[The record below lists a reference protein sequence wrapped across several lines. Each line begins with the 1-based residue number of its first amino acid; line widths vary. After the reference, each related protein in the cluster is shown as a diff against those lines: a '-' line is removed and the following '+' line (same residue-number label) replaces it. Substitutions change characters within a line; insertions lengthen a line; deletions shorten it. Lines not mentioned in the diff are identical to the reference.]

1 MRFLLSVLGRSAP
14 AVAIL
19 IAFGPL
25 AGLIQGQEP
34 ATPDLERRVR
44 ELEQTIQTLHAGRA
58 AQPDALPSSGTG
70 TGGPS
75 SLEGGGPP
83 RGTAELGR
91 VPTGPPGIDLTRP
104 GESVPFFAGWDNGFF
119 LRSPDGN
126 FNLRLTGQI
135 QADNRSYLDSNDTTN
150 VDTFLLRR
158 ARLGIEADVFKYYE
172 FRLLPDFGQSQP
184 RITDAYINIHYI
196 DAIQFEAGKFKQPF
210 SYEQLIQ
217 DRYVP
222 VAERSLIDQLVPQ
235 RDEGVMVHGQN
246 LLAGRLDYA
255 AAVFN
260 GEINGEQDTNNAK
273 DLAARIAVRPFFD
286 RDRPGTTPLG
296 HLQFG
301 FAFTTGIEQETVS
314 PNPLRT
320 PSQIAW
326 FTFNTG
332 VRANGVRNRYS
343 PEVSY
348 FYGPFGFAAQYFR
361 EDQALSSTA
370 STRAVPRVGAH
381 YEGGYVLATLLLTGE
396 ERTTYS
402 QLIRPL
408 RPFDPSS
415 PFANP
420 GAWELVGRASQL
432 RIDSAVFNA
441 GAANLAT
448 RTGNSPD
455 ASEVTVGFNW
465 YLNAYVRMQFNYEH
479 SWFGNPIRIG
489 TGTSGLVSRED
500 ALITR
505 LQLIW

>member
-1 MRFLLSVLGRSAP
+1 
-14 AVAIL
+14 
-19 IAFGPL
+19 L
-25 AGLIQGQEP
+25 AGA
-34 ATPDLERRVR
+34 ATPDLDRRVR
-44 ELEQTIQTLHAGRA
+44 ELEQTIQTLQSERAGGPTALPNLA
-58 AQPDALPSSGTG
+58 APPDAAGPPAMPGGGSTPATGSAGT
-70 TGGPS
+70 S

-91 VPTGPPGIDLTRP
+91 VPTGPPGIELTRP
-104 GESVPFFAGWDNGFF
+104 GEKAPFFAGWDNGFF
-119 LRSPDGN
+119 LRSPDKD
-126 FNLRLTGQI
+126 FNLRITGQI
-135 QADNRSYLDSNDTTN
+135 QLDNRSYLDNNDTTN
-150 VDTFLLRR
+150 IDTFLLRR
-158 ARLGIEADVFKYYE
+158 ARLGIEAEVFKYYE
-172 FRLLPDFGQSQP
+172 FRLLPDFGQAQP
-184 RITDAYINIHYI
+184 SITDAYINIHYI

-246 LLAGRLDYA
+246 LLGGRVDYA

-260 GEINGEQDTNNAK
+260 GETNGNTDTNNAK
-273 DLAARIAVRPFFD
+273 DVAARIAVRPFFD
-286 RDRPGTTPLG
+286 SERPGTTPLG

-301 FAFTTGIEQETVS
+301 FAFTTGVEQEAIT

-348 FYGPFGFAAQYFR
+348 FYGPFGFAAQYFH
-361 EDQALSSTA
+361 EDQSLSSAA
-370 STRAVPRVGAH
+370 STAAVPRVGAH
-381 YEGGYVLATLLLTGE
+381 YDGGYVLATLLLTGE

-408 RPFDPSS
+408 HPFDPCS

-420 GAWELVGRASQL
+420 GAWELVARASRL
-432 RIDSAVFNA
+432 HIDNAVFAA

-448 RTGNSPD
+448 ATGNSPT
-455 ASEVTVGFNW
+455 ASELTVGFNW

-479 SWFGNPIRIG
+479 SWYASPIRIG
-489 TGTSGLVSRED
+489 TGTGGLVSRDD
-500 ALITR
+500 ALISR